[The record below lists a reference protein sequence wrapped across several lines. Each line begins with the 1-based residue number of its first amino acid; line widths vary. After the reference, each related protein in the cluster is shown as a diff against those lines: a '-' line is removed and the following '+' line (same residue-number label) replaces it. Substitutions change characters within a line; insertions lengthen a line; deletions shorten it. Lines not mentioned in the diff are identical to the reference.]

1 MLVIVD
7 DADGRESLCMLL
19 EAEGHTVDAACD
31 GPSGI
36 ERMLAVQPEIALV
49 DIGLPGLDG
58 YAIARHV
65 RAPPG
70 LRRPFL
76 VALTGYGAPE
86 DRDRAFAAGF
96 DAHV

>member
-1 MLVIVD
+1 M
-7 DADGRESLCMLL
+7 
-19 EAEGHTVDAACD
+19 
-31 GPSGI
+31 
-36 ERMLAVQPEIALV
+36 QPEIALV

-58 YAIARHV
+58 YAVARQA
-65 RAPPG
+65 RAHPG

-96 DAHV
+96 DSHVAKPVDRSALETLLAAAARALDEAKAREAGE